1 MMTPFPSSPAP
12 TLQATVSSFG
22 DLDLRENLVAPIG
35 VDDVFDDLDAE
46 ARLVRRIHVPIPM
59 LEGLADQVVLQRVA
73 ERLQLEQPAGRGA
86 EADRQ
91 TGGCSDRRRPGM
103 GVRLTVVVFDAVSD
117 LLEARDPFGTP
128 GIDTDDIHG
137 SGLEDPLVALEV
149 PLLLAVCDEGGRF
162 AAQVR
167 VTLRIPGAERLLD
180 PGEVVLLE
188 RLDATDGGHDVPL
201 NRPAAVDH
209 DLGACAQALAHPPH
223 VLDIAVVFV
232 SEPGV
237 PALPEP
243 DLHAAQAG
251 GEPLLGLLDHPA
263 DVLVVGV
270 ARGDRGQLLVDG
282 APQEPDDRGAEELA
296 FDIPEGDV
304 DRAYRE
310 ARDAAVVPVPPGLI
324 AERLPYRVRVE
335 RVRADDALCHS
346 FDDRLRREARL
357 RELGDR
363 FAPTDDPIVRG
374 DLHQTEVTNS
384 VEVIRLRI
392 ADRNRFYLDDL
403 RHRDLRARL
412 EAVSISDASYAAE
425 GRPVGPP
432 FDTRHWRRIASL

>member
-1 MMTPFPSSPAP
+1 MS
-12 TLQATVSSFG
+12 
-22 DLDLRENLVAPIG
+22 
-35 VDDVFDDLDAE
+35 
-46 ARLVRRIHVPIPM
+46 
-59 LEGLADQVVLQRVA
+59 
-73 ERLQLEQPAGRGA
+73 
-86 EADRQ
+86 
-91 TGGCSDRRRPGM
+91 
-103 GVRLTVVVFDAVSD
+103 VRLTVVVFDTVSD
-117 LLEARDPFGTP
+117 LLEARDPFSTP
-128 GIDTDDIHG
+128 GIATHDIHG
-137 SGLEDPLVALEV
+137 PGLQDPLVSLEV
-149 PLLLAVCDEGGRF
+149 PLLLAIRDQGGRL
-162 AAQVR
+162 ASQVR
-167 VTLRIPGAERLLD
+167 VTLRIPRAERLLY

-209 DLGACAQALAHPPH
+209 DLGARAQALAHPPH

-243 DLHAAQAG
+243 DLHAAQTG

-282 APQEPDDRGAEELA
+282 APQEPDDRNAEELA

-324 AERLPYRVRVE
+324 AKRLPDRVRIE
-335 RVRADDALCHS
+335 RVGADDALCHS

-357 RELGDR
+357 RELSDR
-363 FAPTDDPIVRG
+363 LAPTDDPVVRR
-374 DLHQTEVTNS
+374 DLHQTEVTKR
-384 VEVIRLRI
+384 VEIIRLRI
-392 ADRNRFYLDDL
+392 SDRNRFELDDL
-403 RHRDLRARL
+403 RHRKLRARL
-412 EAVSISDASYAAE
+412 DGVPVPAHRMPPSAGRSLHLLTPAVS
-425 GRPVGPP
+425 GG
-432 FDTRHWRRIASL
+432 

>member
-12 TLQATVSSFG
+12 TLQATASSFG
-22 DLDLRENLVAPIG
+22 DLDLRENFVAPIG

-46 ARLVRRIHVPIPM
+46 AGLVWRVHVPVPM
-59 LEGLADQVVLQRVA
+59 LEGLAHQVVLQRVA
-73 ERLQLEQPAGRGA
+73 ERLQLEQLACRGA

-103 GVRLTVVVFDAVSD
+103 GVGLTVVVFDAVSD

-128 GIDTDDIHG
+128 GVDTDDIHG
-137 SGLEDPLVALEV
+137 PGLKDPLVTLEV
-149 PLLLAVCDEGGRF
+149 PFLLAIRDEGGRL
-162 AAQVR
+162 ATQVR
-167 VTLRIPGAERLLD
+167 VTLRIPRAERLLY

-188 RLDATDGGHDVPL
+188 RLDATDGGYDVPL

-209 DLGACAQALAHPPH
+209 DLGARAEALAHPPH
-223 VLDIAVVFV
+223 VLDIPVVFV
-232 SEPGV
+232 SEPRI

-243 DLHAAQAG
+243 DLHAAQTG

-270 ARGDRGQLLVDG
+270 ARSDRGELLVDG
-282 APQEPDDRGAEELA
+282 APEKLDDRRAEELA
-296 FDIPEGDV
+296 FDVPEGYV

-324 AERLPYRVRVE
+324 AQRLPDRVRVE
-335 RVRADDALCHS
+335 RVGADDALGHS

-357 RELGDR
+357 GELGDR
-363 FAPTDDPIVRG
+363 FAPADDPVVRG
-374 DLHQTEVTNS
+374 DLHQTEVTKR

-392 ADRNRFYLDDL
+392 ADRNRFDLDDL
-403 RHRDLRARL
+403 RHRDLRAGL
-412 EAVSISDASYAAE
+412 EAVLFPTHRMPPSA
-425 GRPVGPP
+425 GRSLHLLTPAVG
-432 FDTRHWRRIASL
+432 AG